1 MKFYQKES
9 KFNLTDTVFNDFDG
23 YAMVYDELEASVEKV
38 LDTTLNGSFD
48 GTIYWFSNRFS
59 ESCLQDILEY
69 MKQSVDDPNIER
81 DIDTFS
87 SDLILYKRTTNGIF
101 IVDTKVDFGSTL
113 ALFVEKLIKEKQINF
128 NDINEFI
135 SYYDS
140 HLIDNLHFGRDM
152 EEDGNEKMALF
163 FKEGLISEEFLFSS
177 LERFDVDGPD
187 VDDNPM
193 TVAILSAKSID
204 DFMFEN
210 CPLFEI
216 KKIVNDDF
224 IHQDYTGIDWIW
236 YSSDIDKEDIST
248 IERLGIKMSNFND
261 VVDYM
266 VVNYFHE

>member
-9 KFNLTDTVFNDFDG
+9 KFKLSDTIFTEFDG
-23 YAMVYDELEASVEKV
+23 YAMVYDEAEADVEKV

-48 GTIYWFSNRFS
+48 GTIYWFSKEFS
-59 ESCLQDILEY
+59 EDCLQSILDY
-69 MKQSVDDPNIER
+69 MKKSVDDPNTEM
-81 DIDTFS
+81 DVDTFS
-87 SDLILYKRTTNGIF
+87 SDLILYKKTEHGIF

-113 ALFVEKLIKEKQINF
+113 FIFIENLIKEKQINF

-152 EEDGNEKMALF
+152 EEDGNEKMAFF
-163 FKEGLISEEFLFSS
+163 FKEGLITEEFLFSS

-187 VDDNPM
+187 VDDNSM
-193 TVAILSAKSID
+193 SVAILSSKSID

-216 KKIVNDDF
+216 KKIVNNDF

-236 YSSDIDKEDIST
+236 FSSDIDKEDILT
-248 IERLGIKMSNFND
+248 LERLGIKMSHYND

-266 VVNYFHE
+266 VTNYFHE